1 MHGLSK
7 SSDCPLTFSDLF
19 LAPLKCLFFVL
30 HHYNCSQRCVLWKK
44 THFNQIQFP
53 TKSNFSS
60 RYFRPGSS
68 RGRSRNK
75 FLLAVKKIIHWKC
88 RLDKWPF
95 ITDGLAGT
103 WKFIYMHS
111 FDTYSNLSIS
121 FPLNVFPVDVFII
134 ITNLSDQSDFFFFI
148 RFGFPEKKKLFCGI
162 SSKINNNSN
171 LKTQQN

>member
-1 MHGLSK
+1 MAYLS
-7 SSDCPLTFSDLF
+7 PQT
-19 LAPLKCLFFVL
+19 
-30 HHYNCSQRCVLWKK
+30 VLWPFQTYFWHHSSVCSLFSIITTTHSNALLEKNN
-44 THFNQIQFP
+44 HFNQIQFP

-148 RFGFPEKKKLFCGI
+148 RFGFPERKKLFCGV